1 MSPIRLYTPKKVV
14 HPTSLQSL
22 KVILLPA
29 KVVGPKTINMYM
41 RKIYAA
47 E

>member
-1 MSPIRLYTPKKVV
+1 MSPIHLYTPKKVV
-14 HPTSLQSL
+14 HPTSLQPL
-22 KVILLPA
+22 MVILLPA
-29 KVVGPKTINMYM
+29 KMVGPKAINMYM